1 MWHGGAV
8 VIQFHGYPLLY
19 AELEAPHI
27 REACKVIFQTT
38 KRTRTSFQ
46 SLSMGNLV
54 LSTSFFRADAT
65 TSEPIHSGRFVA
77 RRMCNGIIYYYTPMT
92 EAEHQTVSLVKDLKT
107 TATLSPIASSLSS
120 ETPSHT
126 IILQSDAAP
135 NSRPLLLFFSWL
147 RAQPGSVAKYRD
159 LYLDR
164 GMDVLLIQSSV
175 MHFLWPRWGLNYGLE
190 ILNILEEPPFTGRLI
205 LVHASSI
212 GGYTF
217 TQLLAHIARQPKQY
231 TGLAQ
236 RVKGH
241 IYDSLV
247 VGSLDHMATGL
258 GKTLVPRLEGF
269 IKTTAMLYFW
279 LFKSQT
285 ADIYESSIQVFYNS
299 PVTSPALF
307 YFSENDAMCSPAV
320 LEKLM
325 DFWRQRGVSVGSMK
339 WKESTH
345 AAHLRCHPEEYVS
358 TLQHFLN
365 SLSFPSPKSSV

>member
-1 MWHGGAV
+1 
-8 VIQFHGYPLLY
+8 
-19 AELEAPHI
+19 
-27 REACKVIFQTT
+27 
-38 KRTRTSFQ
+38 
-46 SLSMGNLV
+46 MGNLA
-54 LSTSFFRADAT
+54 LSTSLFRTDAT
-65 TSEPIHSGRFVA
+65 TSEPDNSGKFVA
-77 RRMCNGIIYYYTPMT
+77 RRICSGIIYYYTPMT
-92 EAEHQTVSLVKDLKT
+92 TAEHQTVTLAKDSQ
-107 TATLSPIASSLSS
+107 ATLTLLPASSPVSL

-126 IILQSDAAP
+126 AAS

-147 RAQPGSVAKYRD
+147 GAQPGAVAKYRD

-175 MHFLWPRWGLNYGLE
+175 MHFLWPRWGLSYGLE
-190 ILNILEEPPFTGRLI
+190 ILNILEEPPFTGRPI

-217 TQLLAHIARQPKQY
+217 TQLLTHIAQHPKRHAP
-231 TGLAQ
+231 LAH
-236 RVKGH
+236 RVIGH

-269 IKTTAMLYFW
+269 VKTTAMLYFR
-279 LFKSQT
+279 LFKSYT
-285 ADIYESSIQVFYNS
+285 ADLYENSIQVFHNS

-307 YFSENDAMCSPAV
+307 FSSENDAMCSTTV

-325 DFWRQRGVSVGSMK
+325 DLWRRRGVSVDGRK
-339 WKESTH
+339 WKKSTH

-358 TLQHFLN
+358 TLQQFLN
-365 SLSFPSPKSSV
+365 SLPVPSHKSNI

>member
-1 MWHGGAV
+1 
-8 VIQFHGYPLLY
+8 
-19 AELEAPHI
+19 
-27 REACKVIFQTT
+27 
-38 KRTRTSFQ
+38 
-46 SLSMGNLV
+46 MGNLA
-54 LSTSFFRADAT
+54 LSISLFRTDAT
-65 TSEPIHSGRFVA
+65 TSEPDNSGKFVA
-77 RRMCNGIIYYYTPMT
+77 RRICNGIIYYYTPMT
-92 EAEHQTVSLVKDLKT
+92 AAEHQTVILAKDSQATSTLFPISSPVSL
-107 TATLSPIASSLSS
+107 

-126 IILQSDAAP
+126 AVSSQMQSDAAS

-147 RAQPGSVAKYRD
+147 GAQPGAIAKYRE

-217 TQLLAHIARQPKQY
+217 TQLLTHIAQQHKQHAP
-231 TGLAQ
+231 LAH
-236 RVKGH
+236 RVIGH

-258 GKTLVPRLEGF
+258 GKTLVPRLEGL
-269 IKTTAMLYFW
+269 IKTTAMLYFR
-279 LFKSQT
+279 LFKSYT
-285 ADIYESSIQVFYNS
+285 ADLYENSIQVFYNS

-307 YFSENDAMCSPAV
+307 FFSENDAMCSPAV

-325 DFWRQRGVSVGSMK
+325 DFWRRRGVSVDCRK
-339 WKESTH
+339 WKKSTH

-358 TLQHFLN
+358 TLQQFLN
-365 SLSFPSPKSSV
+365 SLSVPQSNI

>member
-1 MWHGGAV
+1 
-8 VIQFHGYPLLY
+8 
-19 AELEAPHI
+19 
-27 REACKVIFQTT
+27 
-38 KRTRTSFQ
+38 
-46 SLSMGNLV
+46 MGNLA
-54 LSTSFFRADAT
+54 LCTSLFRTDAT
-65 TSEPIHSGRFVA
+65 TSEPVSSGRFVT
-77 RRMCNGIIYYYTPMT
+77 RRICKGIIYYYTPVT
-92 EAEHQTVSLVKDLKT
+92 AAEHQTVYLAKDSQT
-107 TATLSPIASSLSS
+107 TATLFPISSSLSS

-126 IILQSDAAP
+126 AIFSQMQTDTAF

-147 RAQPGSVAKYRD
+147 GAQPGAVAKYRD
-159 LYLDR
+159 LYLDH

-190 ILNILEEPPFTGRLI
+190 ILNLLEEPPFTGRFI

-217 TQLLAHIARQPKQY
+217 TQLLIHIAQQPKQHA
-231 TGLAQ
+231 GLAH
-236 RVKGH
+236 RVIGH

-258 GKTLVPRLEGF
+258 GKTLLPRLEGF
-269 IKTTAMLYFW
+269 IKTTAMLYFR
-279 LFKSQT
+279 LFKSHT
-285 ADIYESSIQVFYNS
+285 ADLYESSIQVFYNN

-307 YFSENDAMCSPAV
+307 FFSENDAMCNPAA

-325 DFWRQRGVSVGSMK
+325 NCWRQKGVSVHSRK

-358 TLQHFLN
+358 TLQHFLS
-365 SLSFPSPKSSV
+365 SLPIPSHKSNI